1 MHKTI
6 KPAHT
11 PLPPSFGFSSFA
23 LRTVFAVLFA
33 LCLVVRAEDIDDQ
46 YVHALTT
53 MQQGDL
59 MKAAGNNDGALAKY
73 REAQHALQVFK
84 KDHPEWNPKIVAYR
98 ASVIADKIS
107 AITGETP
114 GAPGMPSSETR
125 ASQAASKT
133 AAASSGQTVKL
144 LSAGA
149 EPRKVLRLHPKAGD
163 KQSIQMTI
171 TAEIANQVGEAQ
183 IPPMKVP
190 PITMTI
196 ETTVKDVTSE
206 GDINYETVISDAS
219 AAEAPGTLPQIVE
232 ATKAQV
238 AALKGKTGS
247 GAISSQGITRKSEMK
262 ATSGADAAD
271 QMSQY
276 LSDLSSVMLP
286 EEAVGVGAKWEVR
299 KPIKSKGLTISE
311 TTSYQLVSAEGDRLT
326 AKATIAQSA
335 PKQKI
340 DAPGMAGVKV
350 DLNKMTG
357 TGSADFN
364 FDLTQL
370 LPSAGNM
377 KSHSEMSMSG
387 GMGGQKQNMIMKVD
401 TTITLEAK

>member
-1 MHKTI
+1 
-6 KPAHT
+6 
-11 PLPPSFGFSSFA
+11 
-23 LRTVFAVLFA
+23 
-33 LCLVVRAEDIDDQ
+33 
-46 YVHALTT
+46 
-53 MQQGDL
+53 
-59 MKAAGNNDGALAKY
+59 
-73 REAQHALQVFK
+73 
-84 KDHPEWNPKIVAYR
+84 
-98 ASVIADKIS
+98 
-107 AITGETP
+107 
-114 GAPGMPSSETR
+114 
-125 ASQAASKT
+125 
-133 AAASSGQTVKL
+133 
-144 LSAGA
+144 
-149 EPRKVLRLHPKAGD
+149 
-163 KQSIQMTI
+163 MTI

-183 IPPMKVP
+183 IPAMKVP

-196 ETTVKDVTSE
+196 ETTVKDVTAE
-206 GDINYETVISDAS
+206 GDINYETLISDAS
-219 AAEAPGTLPQIVE
+219 AADAPGTLPQIVE

-247 GAISSQGITRKSEMK
+247 GTISSRGITKKSEMK

-276 LSDLSSVMLP
+276 LSDLSSATLP

-299 KPIKSKGLTISE
+299 KAIKSKGLTISE
-311 TTSYQLVSAEGDRLT
+311 TTSYQLVSADGDRLT

-357 TGSADFN
+357 NGTADFN

-377 KSHSEMSMSG
+377 QSHSEMSMSG
-387 GMGGQKQNMIMKVD
+387 AMGGQKQNMIMKVD